1 MLWSLLI
8 TLLLTGVSL
17 AMDAFAVSICDGM
30 VYRGISKR
38 RGLIIPLFFGVFQAL
53 MPIIGF
59 YIGLAFQQF
68 SFFDSVD
75 HWIGFALLFIIGSK
89 MVYDG
94 IKELRAEE
102 EEEIQPKSFSIP
114 TILLQAVATSIDALF
129 VGFTFNTLLN
139 VECVTNIQLWAWI
152 AVAIIGV
159 VTFIL
164 SLVGLIIGN
173 RFGKLFQKK
182 ACVAEIIGGVV
193 LVLLGIKMVLA
204 GYGIINF

>member
-1 MLWSLLI
+1 MVWSLLL

-68 SFFDSVD
+68 AFFEDVD
-75 HWIGFALLFIIGSK
+75 HWIGFGLLFIIGSK

-102 EEEIQPKSFSIP
+102 EEISEVKSFSIP
-114 TILLQAVATSIDALF
+114 TVLLQAVATSIDALF

-139 VECVTNIQLWAWI
+139 VDGLTNIHLWAWI

-159 VTFIL
+159 VTFII
-164 SLVGLIIGN
+164 SYIGLFIGN

-193 LVLLGIKMVLA
+193 LILLGVKMLLS
-204 GYGIINF
+204 GLEIINF

>member
-1 MLWSLLI
+1 MSWSLLL

-17 AMDAFAVSICDGM
+17 AMDAFAVSMCDGM

-38 RGLIIPLFFGVFQAL
+38 KGVLIPLTFGIFQAI

-68 SFFDSVD
+68 AFFDSID
-75 HWIGFALLFIIGSK
+75 HWIGFALLFIIGAK

-94 IKELRAEE
+94 IKEFRAEE
-102 EEEIQPKSFSIP
+102 DVATDFKPLSVP
-114 TILLQAVATSIDALF
+114 TVLLQGVATSIDALF
-129 VGFTFNTLLN
+129 VGFTFNTLL
-139 VECVTNIQLWAWI
+139 VGVTNVQLWAWI

-159 VTFIL
+159 VTFII

-182 ACVAEIIGGVV
+182 ACIAEIIGGVV
-193 LVLLGIKMVLA
+193 LILLGVKMILS

>member
-1 MLWSLLI
+1 MVWGLI
-8 TLLLTGVSL
+8 LTLLLTGVSL

-38 RGLIIPLFFGVFQAL
+38 KGLIIPVTFGVFQAL

-59 YIGLAFQQF
+59 YVGFAFQQF
-68 SFFDSVD
+68 AFFDSVD
-75 HWIGFALLFIIGSK
+75 HWIGFALLFIIGGK

-102 EEEIQPKSFSIP
+102 EEVAELKSFSIP
-114 TILLQAVATSIDALF
+114 TVLLQGVATSIDALF
-129 VGFTFNTLLN
+129 VGFTFTTLLN

-164 SLVGLIIGN
+164 SLIGLIVGN
-173 RFGKLFQKK
+173 RFGRLFQKK

-193 LVLLGIKMVLA
+193 LVLLGVKMILA

>member
-1 MLWSLLI
+1 MVWSLLL

-17 AMDAFAVSICDGM
+17 AMDAFAVSMCDGM

-38 RGLIIPLFFGVFQAL
+38 KGVLIPLTFGIFQAI

-68 SFFDSVD
+68 AFFDSID
-75 HWIGFALLFIIGSK
+75 HWIGFGLLFIIGAK

-94 IKELRAEE
+94 IKEFRAEE
-102 EEEIQPKSFSIP
+102 ETENEVKPLSVP
-114 TILLQAVATSIDALF
+114 TVLLQGVATSIDALF

-139 VECVTNIQLWAWI
+139 VECVSNIQLWAWI

-159 VTFIL
+159 VTFII

-182 ACVAEIIGGVV
+182 ACIAEIIGGVV
-193 LVLLGIKMVLA
+193 LILLGVKMVLS

>member
-1 MLWSLLI
+1 
-8 TLLLTGVSL
+8 
-17 AMDAFAVSICDGM
+17 MDAFAVSICDGM

-38 RGLIIPLFFGVFQAL
+38 KSVVIPLFFGIFQAL

-68 SFFDSVD
+68 EFFDSVD
-75 HWIGFALLFIIGSK
+75 HWIGFGLLLIIGGK

-94 IKELRAEE
+94 IKELRAED
-102 EEEIQPKSFSIP
+102 EEISEVKSFSIP
-114 TILLQAVATSIDALF
+114 TVLLQAVATSIDALF

-139 VECVTNIQLWAWI
+139 VECVTNIQLWAWL

-159 VTFIL
+159 VTFII
-164 SLVGLIIGN
+164 SYIGLFIGN

-193 LVLLGIKMVLA
+193 LILLGVKMVLA
-204 GYGIINF
+204 GFGIINF

>member
-1 MLWSLLI
+1 MVCSLLL

-38 RGLIIPLFFGVFQAL
+38 KGLLIPLTFGIFQAL

-59 YIGLAFQQF
+59 YIGFAFQQF
-68 SFFDSVD
+68 DFFDEVD
-75 HWIGFALLFIIGSK
+75 HWIGFALLFIIGGK

-102 EEEIQPKSFSIP
+102 EETTELKSFSIP
-114 TILLQAVATSIDALF
+114 TILLQGVATSIDALF

-139 VECVTNIQLWAWI
+139 VECVTNTQLWAWI

-159 VTFIL
+159 VTFII
-164 SLVGLIIGN
+164 SLIGLIIGN

-193 LVLLGIKMVLA
+193 LILLAIKMVLS
-204 GYGIINF
+204 GYEIINF

>member
-1 MLWSLLI
+1 MIL
-8 TLLLTGVSL
+8 TVLLTGVSL

-38 RGLIIPLFFGVFQAL
+38 KGILIPLTFGLFQAI

-68 SFFDSVD
+68 EFFDSID
-75 HWIGFALLFIIGSK
+75 HWIGFALLFLIGGK
-89 MVYDG
+89 MMYDG
-94 IKELRAEE
+94 IKELRSDEEAENE
-102 EEEIQPKSFSIP
+102 LKSYSLP
-114 TILLQAVATSIDALF
+114 TILLQGVATSIDALF
-129 VGFTFNTLLN
+129 VGFTFNTLLA
-139 VECVTNIQLWAWI
+139 VECVTNIQAWAWLS
-152 AVAIIGV
+152 VGIIGV
-159 VTFIL
+159 VTFII

-182 ACVAEIIGGVV
+182 ACVAEIIGGII
-193 LVLLGIKMVLA
+193 LVLLGIKMLLS

>member
-1 MLWSLLI
+1 MLLTILLI
-8 TLLLTGVSL
+8 GVSL

-38 RGLIIPLFFGVFQAL
+38 KGVLIPVTFGLFQAI

-68 SFFDSVD
+68 AFFDSID
-75 HWIGFALLFIIGSK
+75 HWIGFALLFIIGGK

-94 IKELRAEE
+94 VKELRAEE
-102 EEEIQPKSFSIP
+102 EAENELKSYSVP
-114 TILLQAVATSIDALF
+114 TILLQGVATSIDALF
-129 VGFTFNTLLN
+129 VGFTFNAMLD
-139 VECVTNIQLWAWI
+139 VECVTNVQLWAWI
-152 AVAIIGV
+152 SVAIIGV
-159 VTFIL
+159 VTFII

-193 LVLLGIKMVLA
+193 LVLLGVKMVLS